1 MTPILLS
8 TPLSSLSSILFSTPR
23 FSIKQRLASTPAAM
37 LKEERK
43 KAILK
48 FTHPEEGWN
57 LLYTFCRWNT
67 YEEGGRTINCLCE
80 KKDADRGCRYR
91 AGIKVSMDDAPR
103 RCNKFAR
110 SNFLCLERGGEG
122 RTLAFPLSMSMS
134 SGGYSADIYGPR
146 NCRLK
151 R

>member
-8 TPLSSLSSILFSTPR
+8 TPLSSLSSILFSTPW
-23 FSIKQRLASTPAAM
+23 FSIKQRLASTPATM

-48 FTHPEEGWN
+48 FTDPEEGWN

-91 AGIKVSMDDAPR
+91 AGIKASMDDAP
-103 RCNKFAR
+103 
-110 SNFLCLERGGEG
+110 LQ
-122 RTLAFPLSMSMS
+122 
-134 SGGYSADIYGPR
+134 
-146 NCRLK
+146 
-151 R
+151 

>member
-23 FSIKQRLASTPAAM
+23 FSIKQRLASTPATM

-48 FTHPEEGWN
+48 FTHPEEGIYFT
-57 LLYTFCRWNT
+57 LWNT